1 MWCIPKAGAEY
12 VACME
17 DVLDQYEQ
25 PYDPKRPLVCF
36 DEWLKQLI
44 EETRISKPAKPGQVK
59 RYDYEYQRNGV
70 RNLNIV
76 FEPLTGQ
83 RQVRITERH
92 TMQDFSHCMKWLV
105 DEIHPEAG
113 VIRIILDNLKTH
125 KPAALYSTFPPAE
138 ALRIL
143 KKLEFHYT
151 PKHASWLNMAEIE
164 LSVFDRRLKAFIPDV
179 DGLFIE
185 VNALVDTRNHSN
197 ASVDWQFHTED
208 ARIKLKSLYPSI
220 PD

>member
-1 MWCIPKAGAEY
+1 
-12 VACME
+12 ME

-25 PYDPKRPLVCF
+25 PYDPKRPLICY

-44 EETRISKPAKPGQVK
+44 EETRISKPAKPGQVE
-59 RYDYEYQRNGV
+59 RYDYEYKRNGV
-70 RNLNIV
+70 RNLNV
-76 FEPLTGQ
+76 AFEPLTGQ

-92 TMQDFSHCMKWLV
+92 TMQDFSHCMQWLV
-105 DEIHPEAG
+105 DEVHPEAD
-113 VIRIILDNLKTH
+113 VIRIILDNLNTH
-125 KPAALYSTFPPAE
+125 KPAALYLTFPPAE

-164 LSVFDRRLKAFIPDV
+164 LSVFDRRLKAFIPDD

-185 VNALVDTRNHSN
+185 VNALVDMRNHSD
-197 ASVDWQFHTED
+197 ATVDWQFRTED